1 MINPIEC
8 QQCAHTVLGAG
19 NAVVN
24 KYDEWWF
31 ILVCILINILH
42 NNRN

>member
-24 KYDEWWF
+24 KTSF
-31 ILVCILINILH
+31 ILICILINILH
-42 NNRN
+42 TNRN

>member
-8 QQCAHTVLGAG
+8 QQCANTVLGAG
-19 NAVVN
+19 NAEVN
-24 KYDEWWF
+24 KTF

-42 NNRN
+42 TNGLLL